1 MNKASLS
8 IFLLAGGLAAASF
21 AQQPDPNAPRGGGGP
36 VPSMAPAP
44 GTDKR
49 TVKPGISTKL
59 PTAAEAAEVRK
70 DRGMFLGN
78 MNRNNVRPAEKNL
91 PTEWNLQTGQ
101 NILWS
106 QPVGSQSYGGPVV
119 AAGKVIVGTNNEGR
133 RNPALGNDRG
143 VVMAFNAADGKFLWQ
158 STHEK
163 LPETK
168 LHDWPLQG
176 VCSSPAV
183 EDGKVYYVS
192 NRAEV
197 VAVDLEGFHDG
208 ENDGPYKDEKD
219 KGEFAA
225 DILWIY
231 DMMAEADVF
240 PHNLAASSPLIVGDL
255 LYVATG
261 NGVDEGHANIP
272 SPLAPSLMAFNK
284 KTGEL
289 VWEDASASR
298 NTLHGTWSNATYANA
313 KNRPQ
318 IIFPAGNGWVYSMD
332 PLTGEH
338 LWQFDANPKD
348 AVWRLGG
355 SGTRNYLVAAGVV
368 AGDAVYFAVGQD
380 PEHGEAPGHFYAV
393 DVTGSGDVTGK
404 ALWHRGGK
412 DFNRTIASA
421 VVHDGIVYAADLS
434 GFVYA
439 FDAKTG
445 QEYWK
450 HDNFAA
456 IWGSPMVADNK
467 VFLGDEDGDLAIL
480 ATGKTMKVLNEI
492 NMGSSIYTTPNV
504 QDGVLYVLTRNRLV
518 AIKAGAKS
526 EPVKAG
532 AQAASSSQID

>member
-1 MNKASLS
+1 
-8 IFLLAGGLAAASF
+8 
-21 AQQPDPNAPRGGGGP
+21 
-36 VPSMAPAP
+36 
-44 GTDKR
+44 
-49 TVKPGISTKL
+49 
-59 PTAAEAAEVRK
+59 
-70 DRGMFLGN
+70 
-78 MNRNNVRPAEKNL
+78 
-91 PTEWNLQTGQ
+91 
-101 NILWS
+101 
-106 QPVGSQSYGGPVV
+106 
-119 AAGKVIVGTNNEGR
+119 
-133 RNPALGNDRG
+133 
-143 VVMAFNAADGKFLWQ
+143 
-158 STHEK
+158 
-163 LPETK
+163 
-168 LHDWPLQG
+168 
-176 VCSSPAV
+176 
-183 EDGKVYYVS
+183 
-192 NRAEV
+192 
-197 VAVDLEGFHDG
+197 
-208 ENDGPYKDEKD
+208 
-219 KGEFAA
+219 
-225 DILWIY
+225 
-231 DMMAEADVF
+231 MMADADVF

-255 LYVATG
+255 LYVSTG

-284 KTGEL
+284 KTGEP

-298 NTLHGTWSNATYANA
+298 NTLHGTWSNATYANV

-368 AGDAVYFAVGQD
+368 AGDTVYFAVGQD

-393 DVTGSGDVTGK
+393 DVGGSGDVTGK
-404 ALWHRGGK
+404 ELWRRGGK
-412 DFNRTIASA
+412 DFNRTIASS
-421 VVHDGIVYAADLS
+421 VVYEGIVYAADLS
-434 GFVYA
+434 GFLYA

-456 IWGSPMVADNK
+456 IWGSPIVADGK
-467 VFLGDEDGDLAIL
+467 VYLGDEDGDLAIL

-518 AIKAGAKS
+518 AIKTGAKS

-532 AQAASSSQID
+532 AHVVSTSPID